1 MKKRIL
7 GLAMAASVT
16 MLTSCGDPE
25 QNSNDSV
32 FQNSLIKEEATSIPA
47 GNQVVGINSSSVPGL
62 VPSGD
67 VGETEVTVT
76 FSGGAAAAQTAG
88 CTLLDSDWSTF
99 TGLSSTGPSL
109 SGASYGATYD
119 HNLAGLYCSGVA
131 AGTYT
136 ADVKI
141 SFTAGGKSYT
151 ANTTLTSTVS

>member
-1 MKKRIL
+1 M
-7 GLAMAASVT
+7 
-16 MLTSCGDPE
+16 SCNISYMRTLIYRDNLFLHLIYYKFYKNRE
-25 QNSNDSV
+25 
-32 FQNSLIKEEATSIPA
+32 SLVIKEEATAIPA

-88 CTLLDSDWSTF
+88 CTLLDSEWSSV

-109 SGASYGATYD
+109 SGVGYGATYD
-119 HNLAGLYCSGVA
+119 HNLAGLYCSSGVA